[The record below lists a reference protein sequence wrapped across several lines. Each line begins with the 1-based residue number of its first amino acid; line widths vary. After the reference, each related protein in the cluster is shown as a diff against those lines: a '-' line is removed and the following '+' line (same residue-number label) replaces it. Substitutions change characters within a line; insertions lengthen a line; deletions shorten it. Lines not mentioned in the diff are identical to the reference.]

1 MKQISILLLII
12 IAMIGL
18 AACGNKPEATAK
30 AFFKA
35 LETQDFEAAKKLA
48 TPEGKELLS
57 IIQSFAEN
65 VSEEQKEEMKSTR
78 YQVLSSS
85 VDGDIA
91 TVQYE
96 QWNTDSPD
104 NKESHSIQMKK
115 IDGAWKVHFVKDDI
129 QK

>member
-18 AACGNKPEATAK
+18 AACGNKPKATAK